1 MTGGVTWARAGLGH
15 WDSISGIIP
24 RVPSRDRTYRT
35 EAIVLRRKDFGEA
48 DRVLTLFTPELGK
61 VRVVAKGI
69 RKPRSRKAGHLELF
83 TRTKLLVAR
92 GRDLDIV
99 TQAETAKA
107 YRPLREDLL
116 RGAYAA
122 YAVELLDRFTPE
134 GQENREMYDLL
145 SAALDWLCHAP
156 DLALAA
162 RYYELHL
169 LGLAGYQPELYR
181 CVVGKEKI
189 VAEDQFFSA
198 AEGGVVCAHCAET
211 RRPPNVV
218 PIAMPTL
225 KHLRYFQSNAYA
237 QVSALKVRASVH
249 AEMERVIARY
259 ITHILERQLKSVEFL
274 KLIRRE
280 I

>member
-1 MTGGVTWARAGLGH
+1 
-15 WDSISGIIP
+15 
-24 RVPSRDRTYRT
+24 
-35 EAIVLRRKDFGEA
+35 VLRRKDFGEA
-48 DRVLTLFTPELGK
+48 DRILTLFTPELGK

-83 TRTKLLVAR
+83 TRAKLLVAK

-134 GQENREMYDLL
+134 AQENREIYDLL
-145 SAALDWLCHAP
+145 STALDWLCTSP
-156 DLALAA
+156 DLALTA

-181 CVVGKEKI
+181 CVIGNEKI

-198 AEGGVVCAHCAET
+198 ADGGVVCARCGQT
-211 RRPPNVV
+211 RLPPGAV
-218 PIAMPTL
+218 PVSMQTL

-237 QVSALKVRASVH
+237 RASALKVGPSVH
-249 AEMERVIARY
+249 LEMERLMARY

-280 I
+280 T